1 MLLVILHL
9 NKNYNQQNLLLIL
22 VKKKERKKEMQEI
35 KFFQRQI
42 EILFF
47 NQFIAIDMIQC
58 QYVPCQQIC
67 NNVRVCDVVI
77 FNKKIY
83 SWSLSPFWARNSRN
97 SRNFLYVFCYVN
109 TVTLANLLMM
119 EASCSGKQPYD

>member
-77 FNKKIY
+77 FNKKYIVG
-83 SWSLSPFWARNSRN
+83 LCPRFGHG
-97 SRNFLYVFCYVN
+97 
-109 TVTLANLLMM
+109 TPETLGISYMSFVMLI
-119 EASCSGKQPYD
+119 Q